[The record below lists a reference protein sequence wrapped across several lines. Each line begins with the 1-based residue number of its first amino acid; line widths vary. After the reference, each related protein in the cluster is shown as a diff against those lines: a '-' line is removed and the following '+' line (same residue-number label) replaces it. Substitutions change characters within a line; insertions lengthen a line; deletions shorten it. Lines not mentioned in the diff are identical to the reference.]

1 MSKGAQANGDASAG
15 VSTRPAV
22 VEDDVVSAYAGR
34 GTLASAET
42 FASHVASCPEC
53 GEILKGEYCHR
64 CGEKRLEG
72 HDLSVRHFFHEAVQE
87 LTSVEHSK
95 LFHTVWAILFR
106 PGFLTNEWI
115 AGRRKRYLKPLNLCL
130 GIFALSIFAYSVYK
144 PVSMYDLGNVLAQ
157 DKTGRAMIPLNRLAV
172 KKHLETDVL
181 LDRVSEKWQ
190 RLMSLSG
197 LLFIAGFALVLQT
210 VFMFSRR
217 YFVEH
222 LVFSMHFYSFS
233 LLSVVLLWPIYFFI
247 GIKSGG
253 INTWVSVLKWLL
265 DIVYMYFAVR
275 AVYRLSAA
283 RTILASLLLIAG
295 YFLSYVLIFIGTL
308 AVALVSVAMAQNG

>member
-1 MSKGAQANGDASAG
+1 MRSEDATRTGWSAAGASAAVG
-15 VSTRPAV
+15 VGAALNASVAV
-22 VEDDVVSAYAGR
+22 NE
-34 GTLASAET
+34 TLAP
-42 FASHVASCPEC
+42 VCPEC
-53 GEILKGEYCHR
+53 AETLLGEYCHL

-72 HDLSVRHFFHEAVQE
+72 HDLSVRHFFDEAVQE

-95 LFHTVWAILFR
+95 LFHTVWALLFR

-115 AGRRKRYLKPLNLCL
+115 AGRRRRHLKPLNLCL
-130 GIFALSIFAYSVYK
+130 GVFALALFAYSVYK
-144 PVSMYDLGNVLAQ
+144 PVSMYDLGNLLAQ
-157 DKTGRAMIPLNRLAV
+157 NQSREAIAPLERLAA
-172 KKHLETDVL
+172 KKHMETEAF

-197 LLFIAGFALVLQT
+197 LLFVAGFALVLQL

-222 LVFSMHFYSFS
+222 LVFSMHFFSFS

-253 INTWVSVLKWLL
+253 LNTWVAVFKWLL

-275 AVYRLSAA
+275 AVYQLGTA
-283 RTILASLLLIAG
+283 RTFLASLLLTLG
-295 YFLSYVLIFIGTL
+295 YFLSYMLIFIGTL
-308 AVALVSVAMAQNG
+308 VVALVNVALA

>member
-1 MSKGAQANGDASAG
+1 
-15 VSTRPAV
+15 
-22 VEDDVVSAYAGR
+22 
-34 GTLASAET
+34 
-42 FASHVASCPEC
+42 
-53 GEILKGEYCHR
+53 
-64 CGEKRLEG
+64 
-72 HDLSVRHFFHEAVQE
+72 
-87 LTSVEHSK
+87 
-95 LFHTVWAILFR
+95 
-106 PGFLTNEWI
+106 
-115 AGRRKRYLKPLNLCL
+115 
-130 GIFALSIFAYSVYK
+130 
-144 PVSMYDLGNVLAQ
+144 
-157 DKTGRAMIPLNRLAV
+157 
-172 KKHLETDVL
+172 
-181 LDRVSEKWQ
+181 
-190 RLMSLSG
+190 
-197 LLFIAGFALVLQT
+197 
-210 VFMFSRR
+210 MFSRR